1 MLVYD
6 FEHKAGPGR
15 DEVRSALERLFESG
29 PCVSS
34 PRLRAFRRF
43 VIDETLAG
51 RSVRIKA
58 YTIAVGAL
66 DRAESFDPARDA
78 IVRVEA
84 RRLRAALARYYGDE
98 GADDPI
104 VICIP
109 TGSYVPSFIW
119 RDAVDPGPAR
129 QAGGRAA
136 EVLEERRVHLEQ
148 FRSNFALVR
157 SSVAEL
163 TAELAASR
171 LAIARSQILIERSR
185 GDLRQDGEEE
195 RPPPASQR
203 NLDRR

>member
-1 MLVYD
+1 MLAYD
-6 FEHKAGPGR
+6 FGHKAGPGR

-29 PCVSS
+29 PFVSS
-34 PRLRAFRRF
+34 PRLRAFLRF

-51 RSVRIKA
+51 QSACIKA

-98 GADDPI
+98 GADDPV

-119 RDAVDPGPAR
+119 RDAVDPG

-195 RPPPASQR
+195 RPPASQR